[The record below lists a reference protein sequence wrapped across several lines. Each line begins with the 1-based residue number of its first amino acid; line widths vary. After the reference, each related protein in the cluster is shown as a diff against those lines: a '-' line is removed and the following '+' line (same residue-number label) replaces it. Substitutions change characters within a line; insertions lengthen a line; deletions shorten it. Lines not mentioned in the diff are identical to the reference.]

1 MDYKIIITKVET
13 LLGDYSYFSDY
24 LIFIGILL
32 ASYLSYIIIGRYLL
46 HFVERL
52 IRRSKIKIDD
62 FIIDSD
68 TLKRLSYIVPVLVLY
83 NLAVFVPSSKE
94 IIEIICNII
103 IICIILISISAF
115 LNAVNNFYETK
126 PISKLRPIKGYIQ
139 VANIIIYIV
148 GLVFIIGILTGKSPL
163 AIMGGIGAL
172 TAILILVFRDTILSF
187 VSSIQISSYDLVR
200 KGDWIEMPN
209 YGVDGEVIDIEL
221 HTIKVQNWDK
231 TINVIPTNKLTDES
245 FKNWRGMTQ
254 SGGRRIKRAINIDVN
269 SIKFCDDEMIER
281 FSEIRLIS
289 DYIKSQKDELDKYN
303 NENNINS
310 KQPLNILQMTNIGI
324 FKQYVEAYL
333 MNHPKINHNM
343 TCMVRQLRPG
353 STGLPIEIYA
363 FTNDVIWLN
372 YEAIQSKLFD
382 HILAAVSH
390 FDLRIYQSPSGR
402 DIREVD
408 FTGPSSNL

>member
-1 MDYKIIITKVET
+1 MDYKFIITKVET

-46 HFVERL
+46 YFVERL

-103 IICIILISISAF
+103 IIFIILISISAF